1 MNNFNKAEF
10 NFEIN
15 RRNEWREK
23 KKQKITLKFNKAKK
37 KDFYYIVF
45 ISYCCG
51 MFAAEGWRDLNY
63 YFGMNP
69 LHQEI
74 EHFLYEKVK
83 YQVFKHQASYTELQ
97 TKEIVEYLESLKII
111 KKLME

>member
-15 RRNEWREK
+15 RRNEW
-23 KKQKITLKFNKAKK
+23 KQKITLRFNKAKK

-45 ISYCCG
+45 NSYSCSI
-51 MFAAEGWRDLNY
+51 AGWVDLNY
-63 YFGMNP
+63 YFGMN
-69 LHQEI
+69 I

-83 YQVFKHQASYTELQ
+83 YEIFKHQTCYTESQ
-97 TKEIVEYLESLKII
+97 TKEIVEYLESLKIM
-111 KKLME
+111 KKLTE